1 MSSSRFQRFFRL
13 DVLHLPQQL
22 RATTA
27 TVGIAPTHQIA
38 RGGQSGKGGLG
49 RLADLKLTR
58 LFRFLLDSAIHVLLQ
73 LFFGCPVWIQLAHS
87 LPATQFLSKR
97 VIIRC

>member
-1 MSSSRFQRFFRL
+1 MSCTSPNSFGPRPPL
-13 DVLHLPQQL
+13 WGSPQH
-22 RATTA
+22 TKS
-27 TVGIAPTHQIA
+27 A